1 MAYQHNSF
9 LIVVS
14 GGSRGGARG
23 ARGPPLFWAKKE
35 EMTEGKKASKIK
47 PGPLLSSKSGSATV
61 MNEIKIPNLADCITF
76 SALLKYTFIETTY
89 TIEGDVRI
97 LVINSREIN
106 QN

>member
-1 MAYQHNSF
+1 MAD
-9 LIVVS
+9 LGEGP
-14 GGSRGGARG
+14 GGPGP
-23 ARGPPLFWAKKE
+23 PPLFWVKKE
-35 EMTEGKKASKIK
+35 EMTEGRKAGWASKIK